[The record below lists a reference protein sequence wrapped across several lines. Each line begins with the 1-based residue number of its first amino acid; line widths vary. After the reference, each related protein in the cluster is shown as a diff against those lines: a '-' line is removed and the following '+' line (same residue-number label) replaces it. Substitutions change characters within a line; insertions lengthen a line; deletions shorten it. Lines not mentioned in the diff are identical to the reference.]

1 MKTVVA
7 TGVFDIIH
15 PGHLMFLTEARK
27 LGDRLIVIVACDNTA
42 ETRKRKP
49 LIPET
54 QRLAIVKALKPVDD
68 AVLGDTEDFIK
79 PIREI
84 KPDVIALG
92 FDQHV
97 NEEELKNQLRTLG
110 IKTNIVRVKAHW
122 DGPINASK
130 KIHERIKTL

>member
-15 PGHLMFLTEARK
+15 PGHLMFLKEARR

-49 LIPET
+49 LIPES

-84 KPDVIALG
+84 RPDVIALG

-97 NEEELKNQLRTLG
+97 DEEELRNQLRMLG
-110 IKTNIVRVKAHW
+110 IKTNIVRVKAYW

-130 KIHERIKTL
+130 KIHDRIKTL